1 MKYAAVVFDLFGT
14 LVDNFS
20 LREIRGVLMRM
31 ASIVSAPS
39 DDFVQ
44 LWFDTFNERGTGVF
58 KSGEDN
64 IKHICRE
71 LGVNTEDAQI
81 KQAAQIR
88 HQFTVHSLKPRAD
101 AVEVLSYL
109 KSEDYKT
116 GLITDCSSEV
126 PAIWKDIPFAPMIDV
141 ALFSCQIGMKKPDPR
156 IYQLAIE
163 QLAIRP
169 SECLYIGDGSSQEL
183 TGAAQAGMH
192 PVLINIPNLDITD
205 VHRIDSESDEWNGSV
220 ISSLREVVT
229 LLK

>member
-1 MKYAAVVFDLFGT
+1 MKYEAVIFDLFGT

-20 LREIRGVLMRM
+20 LREIRGVLTQM

-58 KSGEDN
+58 KSGEEN
-64 IKHICRE
+64 IEYICQE
-71 LGVNTEDAQI
+71 LGVNAEDTAV

-88 HQFTVHSLKPRAD
+88 HEFAVRSLKPRGD

-126 PAIWKDIPFAPMIDV
+126 PAIWEDIPFAPLIDV
-141 ALFSCQIGMKKPDPR
+141 ALFSCVVGIKKPDPR
-156 IYQLAIE
+156 IYQLATE
-163 QLAIRP
+163 QLVVEP
-169 SECLYIGDGSSQEL
+169 SKCLYVGDGSSHEL
-183 TGAAQAGMH
+183 TGASQVGMH
-192 PVLINIPNLDITD
+192 PVLIRIPNLDTTD
-205 VHRIDSESDEWNGSV
+205 VHRIDTEAEEWDGPV
-220 ISSLREVVT
+220 ISSLKEVLELV
-229 LLK
+229 K